1 MSFDVSLACLC
12 TLLQDKRRLEKLTPA
27 ALAQAIVAIQA
38 DIEWRRVR
46 ALAAALHVDALKQR
60 SKFIGITVQS
70 EAEAYA
76 DAVSEPVEKSIEA
89 LSSFTASELND
100 HSSIAAYERD
110 MTSFVTADAEFDE
123 VERFACGHF
132 QLLANNA
139 TAD

>member
-60 SKFIGITVQS
+60 SKFIGITVKS

-76 DAVSEPVEKSIEA
+76 DAVSEPVENRLRRYLA
-89 LSSFTASELND
+89 L
-100 HSSIAAYERD
+100 
-110 MTSFVTADAEFDE
+110 
-123 VERFACGHF
+123 
-132 QLLANNA
+132 LLANLMI
-139 TAD
+139 TAALLRTSVI